1 MAKKI
6 NLEMT
11 SVENREM
18 RLGTIIAWDGA
29 ASELVEESD
38 YEGRKEKKKGN
49 QTEKHGGC
57 PGNGSKACRL
67 CELKTPLNQQTM
79 CANAIVEC
87 QIGNLTDCILIQ
99 HSPIGCAADN
109 AWFNL
114 AFKMGLT
121 RRHKPVQNLRIFCTN
136 LLEKDMVFGASDK
149 LRQAIRD
156 AKERFSPKAIFIS
169 MACATAIIG

>member
-6 NLEMT
+6 NLDLT
-11 SVENREM
+11 IVENREM

-29 ASELVEESD
+29 ASQLIKESD
-38 YEGRKEKKKGN
+38 YEGRIEKKKG
-49 QTEKHGGC
+49 GC
-57 PGNGSKACRL
+57 RGNGSKACRL
-67 CELKTPLNQQTM
+67 CELNTPLNQQTM

-121 RRHKPVQNLRIFCTN
+121 RRHKPVQNLQIFCTN

-156 AKERFSPKAIFIS
+156 AKERFAPKAIF
-169 MACATAIIG
+169 T